1 MILVGYEKES
11 SNYRL
16 WDQLKRKIYI
26 SANVRFDKADVPNQG
41 SEDSDIHLK
50 LVFEN
55 EVDVLQPSI
64 DGSASYEDGGNE
76 DNAQENP
83 IGENKYDLRDRC
95 QIQPPKYFSAMIA
108 DVDIPTS
115 YEQAITFRT
124 I

>member
-11 SNYRL
+11 SNDRL

-26 SANVRFDKADVPNQG
+26 SANVRFDEADFPNQE

-64 DGSASYEDGGNE
+64 DESVSYEDGENEDNE
-76 DNAQENP
+76 DNATQLEKTSM
-83 IGENKYDLRDRC
+83 IYVIDVK
-95 QIQPPKYFSAMIA
+95 FSPQNIL
-108 DVDIPTS
+108 V
-115 YEQAITFRT
+115 Q
-124 I
+124 